1 MARTPEPAGRGRLE
15 AYVGGFEDPPPGV
28 SYPLV
33 LRRPGT
39 EAWRTV
45 FGVVAGFVFYLSVM
59 TVLPSL
65 VVGVAWL
72 LAGRGLPYAT
82 YAQEANAYLNPAG
95 MLGMNLALGCLVP
108 LSWLMVA
115 TIHRTAPRWLA
126 SVRPRIRWRYLAI
139 CAVVAVVVLNAMQ
152 VVTWTVTGTVVHLA
166 PQQGFWGFLAVIL
179 ATTWVQAT
187 GEEYFFRGYL
197 MQALGSLTA
206 RRWFGV
212 VASALVFAAMHGS
225 QNLPL
230 FLNRLAF
237 GLVAAM
243 LVRLTGGLEAGIAGH
258 VVNNV
263 FAYLWAGLTTGIA
276 ATRGLTETTWIGSL
290 IGVGGYA
297 LFAVAAWGIARVM
310 RMETTTPGRPA
321 VAGTPATRG
330 RRR

>member
-1 MARTPEPAGRGRLE
+1 MTRTPVPAGRGRFE
-15 AYVGGFEDPPPGV
+15 TYVGGFEDPPPGV

-45 FGVVAGFVFYLSVM
+45 LGIVAGFVLYLSVM
-59 TVLPSL
+59 SVLPSL
-65 VVGVAWL
+65 VVGLAWL
-72 LAGRGLPYAT
+72 VTGAGVAYGT
-82 YAQEANAYLNPAG
+82 FAQEANAYLNPAG
-95 MLGMNLALGCLVP
+95 MLGLNLAIGCLVP
-108 LSWLMVA
+108 LSWLLVA
-115 TIHRTAPRWLA
+115 TLHRTAPRWLA
-126 SVRPRIRWRYLAI
+126 SVRPRIRWRYLAV

-152 VVTWTVTGTVVHLA
+152 VVTWVVTGTVVHLA

-206 RRWFGV
+206 LRGFGV
-212 VASALVFAAMHGS
+212 IASALVFAAMHGS

-237 GLVAAM
+237 GLVAAV
-243 LVRLTGGLEAGIAGH
+243 LVWRTGGLEAGIAGH

-263 FAYLWAGLTTGIA
+263 FAYVWAGLTTGIA

-297 LFAVAAWGIARVM
+297 LYALAAWGIARAM
-310 RMETTTPGRPA
+310 QLETTTPGRVA
-321 VAGTPATRG
+321 VSGTSRRG
-330 RRR
+330 RRER